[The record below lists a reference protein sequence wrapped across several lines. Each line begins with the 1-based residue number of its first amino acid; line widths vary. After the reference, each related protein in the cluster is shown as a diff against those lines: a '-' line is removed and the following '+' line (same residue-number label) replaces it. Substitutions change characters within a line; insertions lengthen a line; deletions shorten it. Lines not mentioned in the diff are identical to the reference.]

1 MSFSIYQAS
10 VPVFRQVMGSLSSVL
25 TKAAASAEARK
36 IQPAVLL
43 QTRLYPDMLPLVQQV
58 QIATDH
64 VKGAS
69 ARLAGVDIPR
79 FADTEATFEELQ
91 ARLTKTLEFIGGL
104 AEAQFEGAEDREI
117 TLKLGPERQ
126 LKMIGRAYLLHFALP
141 NLFFH
146 ATTAYA
152 ILRQSGV
159 EVGKRDFIGTFDP
172 GVTA

>member
-10 VPVFRQVMGSLSSVL
+10 VPVFRQVLGSLSAVL
-25 TKAAASAEARK
+25 VKAAAHAEARR

-43 QTRLYPDMLPLVQQV
+43 QTRLYPDMLPLVQQL

-64 VKGAS
+64 AKGAS
-69 ARLAGVDIPR
+69 ARLAAVEVPR
-79 FADTEATFEELQ
+79 FADTETSFDELQ
-91 ARLTKTLEFIGGL
+91 ARLTRTLDFIGGL
-104 AEAQFEGAEDREI
+104 DAAKFDGAEDREI
-117 TLKLGPERQ
+117 TLKIGPEQQ

-152 ILRQSGV
+152 ILRTSGV
-159 EVGKRDFIGTFDP
+159 ELGKRDFIGRFDP
-172 GVTA
+172 GVSA